1 MRIDILP
8 LCDKHYRT
16 MAAAIA
22 PFSADYSIEF
32 FRCTAEFCQRCFSE
46 RLGYVTPRRNE
57 PPLIRADQPRC
68 DRIGRPW
75 SSGALDGKGTGFGT
89 ACPGGNGGGLGGEN
103 LKVGGNSRHNQCL
116 VVGWDGLSGSA
127 TACGIE

>member
-68 DRIGRPW
+68 DQHGRPMFIC
-75 SSGALDGKGTGFGT
+75 SLDRQRNVIRY
-89 ACPGGNGGGLGGEN
+89 ACPEEN
-103 LKVGGNSRHNQCL
+103 CREMGSENIQVGGQLRHQP
-116 VVGWDGLSGSA
+116 
-127 TACGIE
+127 